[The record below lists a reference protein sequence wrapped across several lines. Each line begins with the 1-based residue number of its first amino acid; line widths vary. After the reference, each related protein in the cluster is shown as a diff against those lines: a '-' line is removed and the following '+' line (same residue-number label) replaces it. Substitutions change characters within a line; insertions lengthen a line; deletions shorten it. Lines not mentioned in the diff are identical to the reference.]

1 MGRRFFQASRG
12 MKSAGFA
19 PVLHITKKWKTI
31 LLVVAVA
38 QPAMRSVLASQL
50 DICIPCQVTDFPTSR
65 LSKSKYMYINCER
78 HSHFRNASS
87 CDPTR
92 TRGSIDDA
100 ALSFF
105 PCLFRTNAE
114 NAMLSFSCPTSHPFR
129 RLHALYCI
137 VRNPTALF
145 LPGSNGPVKVVFS
158 VDSDVSCCRRKIRLA
173 KRYTKRCSEE
183 NFQTHRHRSC

>member
-100 ALSFF
+100 SA
-105 PCLFRTNAE
+105 
-114 NAMLSFSCPTSHPFR
+114 CPF
-129 RLHALYCI
+129 
-137 VRNPTALF
+137 F
-145 LPGSNGPVKVVFS
+145 LPLPLSHQ
-158 VDSDVSCCRRKIRLA
+158 RRKRHAFILMSHVPSLPSSS
-173 KRYTKRCSEE
+173 CSLLHRMKSHGLVPSR
-183 NFQTHRHRSC
+183 FQRPSQGSMIS